1 MRARSTTTGTT
12 SSTSWNNPTVDTGIE
27 TCYNVGIV
35 NNKERTM
42 KYACWSVVGGWVTAS
57 VNAEGEPIEFI
68 GPVFNSITDLWKWQ
82 RANLYT
88 EMA

>member
-1 MRARSTTTGTT
+1 MLIAT
-12 SSTSWNNPTVDTGIE
+12 NK
-27 TCYNVGIV
+27 NVLAFTA
-35 NNKERTM
+35 KERAM

-57 VNAEGEPIEFI
+57 VDAEGELVEFI

>member
-1 MRARSTTTGTT
+1 
-12 SSTSWNNPTVDTGIE
+12 
-27 TCYNVGIV
+27 
-35 NNKERTM
+35 M

-57 VNAEGEPIEFI
+57 VNAEGELIEFI

-82 RANLYT
+82 RDNLYT

>member
-1 MRARSTTTGTT
+1 MLIAT
-12 SSTSWNNPTVDTGIE
+12 NK
-27 TCYNVGIV
+27 NVLAFTA
-35 NNKERTM
+35 KERTM
-42 KYACWSVVGGWVTAS
+42 KYACWSVVGGWVTALVGS
-57 VNAEGEPIEFI
+57 DGEPSEFI

>member
-1 MRARSTTTGTT
+1 MQYQCR
-12 SSTSWNNPTVDTGIE
+12 
-27 TCYNVGIV
+27 
-35 NNKERTM
+35 
-42 KYACWSVVGGWVTAS
+42 SVVGGWQTVQLGFD
-57 VNAEGEPIEFI
+57 GEVSEFI

>member
-1 MRARSTTTGTT
+1 
-12 SSTSWNNPTVDTGIE
+12 
-27 TCYNVGIV
+27 
-35 NNKERTM
+35 M

-57 VNAEGEPIEFI
+57 VDAEGDPVEFI

>member
-1 MRARSTTTGTT
+1 MAHM
-12 SSTSWNNPTVDTGIE
+12 PQVDKGSK
-27 TCYNVGIV
+27 TCYNMGIV

-82 RANLYT
+82 RDNLYT

>member
-1 MRARSTTTGTT
+1 MLIAT
-12 SSTSWNNPTVDTGIE
+12 NK
-27 TCYNVGIV
+27 NVLAFTD
-35 NNKERTM
+35 KERTM
-42 KYACWSVVGGWVTAS
+42 KYACWSVEGGWVTALVGADGKPS
-57 VNAEGEPIEFI
+57 EFI